1 MVLHDLIRFWQRR
14 FLAATIAVTV
24 GASGYVMLVR
34 HEQNAR
40 ETAAALE
47 RMDGTLVQIRAATAA
62 LEQTLAAYR
71 ALLPPGYAGRSDA
84 ALLFERLDD
93 LKSEFPGAQLTIA
106 ALADQS
112 DSVALPFTVRVTT
125 GDYTAFVNTLAR
137 LQSRLFPFVSVM
149 RVAIDYDQP
158 TTAHLAFTL
167 EGVIMTP
174 KHDRTAGLP

>member
-1 MVLHDLIRFWQRR
+1 MALHELIRFWQRR
-14 FLAATIAVTV
+14 FLAATIAFTV

-40 ETAAALE
+40 ETATALG
-47 RMDGTLVQIRAATAA
+47 RMDAMLVQMRAATDA
-62 LEQTLAAYR
+62 LEQTLDRYR
-71 ALLPPGYAGRSDA
+71 ALLPRDFERKSDA

-93 LKSEFPGAQLTIA
+93 LKSQFPGAQLTIA

-112 DSVALPFTVRVTT
+112 DGVALPFTVRVTT

-137 LQSRLFPFVSVM
+137 LQSRLFPFVSIM

-158 TTAHLAFTL
+158 AKAHLAYTV

-174 KHDRTAGLP
+174 KHDRTAGTP